1 MNNKLLSGLCA
12 AVLLSGLVGCGPK
25 ESKQDTTTS
34 TSTKETKNNTT
45 NNSEVTEKTSQRQ
58 MKSTS
63 HMKNGKKVMLF
74 MAVVQKIKLS
84 MYQKPLMENQ
94 SLRLQSVA

>member
-1 MNNKLLSGLCA
+1 
-12 AVLLSGLVGCGPK
+12 
-25 ESKQDTTTS
+25 
-34 TSTKETKNNTT
+34 
-45 NNSEVTEKTSQRQ
+45 

-63 HMKNGKKVMLF
+63 HMKNGKKAMLF
-74 MAVVQKIKLS
+74 MVVVQKIKLS